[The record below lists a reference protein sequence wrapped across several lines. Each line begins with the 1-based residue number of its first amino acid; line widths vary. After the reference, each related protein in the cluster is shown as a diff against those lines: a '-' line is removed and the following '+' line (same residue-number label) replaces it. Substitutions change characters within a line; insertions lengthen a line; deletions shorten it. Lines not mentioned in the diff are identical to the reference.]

1 MNRFIRLVKENVIP
15 SIIFTIIVVS
25 CVTAWYTLHPASP
38 YHSRYSFVVAYDA
51 IGTLSPGNRVEVRG
65 ISKGEITKVELTE
78 DAVYVTARV
87 LADTKIPVNSEFRL
101 INSGLMGERE
111 MCVLTGDSPIM
122 VNDGDTLSGHYDEGT
137 SGVVK
142 SLLAALDDL
151 DEVLDTLYA
160 FADSVTEGSTGKR
173 IQRIIKKGDRLIKV
187 GKADIKSWIG
197 EASQLFDQLGGAL
210 DKFKPMLNSAVEQG
224 KLRVDDAQGLISRA
238 EVLLK
243 RLDGLKDQSK
253 NLFDDLSK
261 QDNTAALILAD
272 ESKFLK
278 EVDKII
284 LDASNL
290 VADVKKQGIRVNID
304 FDFFRK

>member
-1 MNRFIRLVKENVIP
+1 MNRFVRLVKENVIP
-15 SIIFTIIVVS
+15 SIVFTIIAVS
-25 CVTAWYTLHPASP
+25 CFLAWYTLHPASP

-87 LADTKIPVNSEFRL
+87 LADTRIPVNSEFRL

-122 VNDGDTLSGHYDEGT
+122 VNDGDTLKGHYDEGT

-160 FADSVTEGSTGKR
+160 FADSVTVGSTGKR
-173 IQRIIKKGDRLIKV
+173 IKRIINKGDRLIKV

-197 EASQLFDQLGGAL
+197 EANQLFDQLGGAL
-210 DKFKPMLNSAVEQG
+210 DKVKPMLNEAVDQG
-224 KLRVDDAQGLISRA
+224 KLRVDDAQKLISRA
-238 EVLLK
+238 DALLK
-243 RLDGLKDQSK
+243 RLDVAKNQSK

-272 ESKFLK
+272 DSKFLK

>member
-1 MNRFIRLVKENVIP
+1 MNRFVRLVKENVIP
-15 SIIFTIIVVS
+15 SIVFTIIAVS
-25 CVTAWYTLHPASP
+25 CILAWYTLHPASP

-78 DAVYVTARV
+78 DAIYVTARV

-122 VNDGDTLSGHYDEGT
+122 VNDGDTLKGHYDEGT

-160 FADSVTEGSTGKR
+160 FVDSVTEGSTGQQIK
-173 IQRIIKKGDRLIKV
+173 RIIKKGDRLVRV
-187 GKADIKSWIG
+187 GKSDIKSWIG
-197 EASQLFDQLGGAL
+197 EATQLFDQLDGAL
-210 DKFKPMLNSAVEQG
+210 EKTKTILTAAVDQG
-224 KLRVDDAQGLISRA
+224 KLRVEDAQNLITRA
-238 EVLLK
+238 DALLK
-243 RLDGLKDQSK
+243 RLDVAKNQSQ

-272 ESKFLK
+272 DSKFLK